1 MSTETSIPRSALILG
16 LAGVIPFA
24 WGALT
29 LLMPALGQW
38 GTGLLGAR
46 FVGAEVLVAYGI
58 VIASFMSGVLWGFST
73 RATGIQATIGY
84 GVSVL
89 PALWVF
95 FMVGNGFGS
104 DPSSDSLNLIFGF
117 LGILVLDGY
126 CWWAKLTPRWWLKLR
141 ILLTALVVLCLAV
154 AAFPDQIS
162 SMTLG

>member
-46 FVGAEVLVAYGI
+46 FVGADVLVAYGI

-95 FMVGNGFGS
+95 FMVGNGLGS
-104 DPSSDSLNLIFGF
+104 DSSESEPGSDSLNLILGF

-126 CWWAKLTPRWWLKLR
+126 FWWTKLTPRWWLKLR
-141 ILLTALVVLCLAV
+141 ILLTALVVLCLSV
-154 AAFPDQIS
+154 AAF
-162 SMTLG
+162 